1 VTLDH
6 RETVVR
12 TLLAF
17 IGASLLL
24 AALPTVA
31 GAATAQRIGDRVVL
45 SGTDAQEYITVG
57 SYNHTIY
64 FEDTLGGAITA
75 VDGSCTQSSS
85 NAASISCGSSTVG
98 QIEVSLAGGPDK
110 ITIDT
115 RDGGDYSPHALVYGL
130 AVVRGGAGHDILTG
144 GELSDDIDG
153 EGDDDEVRGGPGNDV
168 LKGGDGPDKLDND
181 QYQTLGDDSFDGGP
195 GDDLMWA
202 GEVSDGADTISGG
215 PGLDS
220 MSYFFRPNSASTAV
234 TLDGQANDG
243 DDPDHN
249 GVSDERDNVKVD
261 VESAVGGAGS
271 DFLQGNPTV
280 ANYLQGEGGDDRIDA
295 LQGDAGDNVYC
306 GSGVDTV
313 KADAGD
319 TIVEG
324 VLDHCETV
332 DRPGGSGP
340 GATTNPA
347 PGPGGSTP
355 GGGGPG
361 GGSAIGPNPIVS
373 AASSQR
379 LRANSITLT
388 ASCAEACT
396 FTTRGSTVSVPGA
409 AKVYKLKTVTKRLA
423 AGKKAK
429 LKVKLPAKAA
439 RAVKRALRKGKTVR
453 ARLYLTSYYPDPSGR
468 VGGPILKKV
477 RLRR

>member
-45 SGTDAQEYITVG
+45 NGTDAQEYITVG
-57 SYNHTIY
+57 SYNHNVY
-64 FEDTLGGAITA
+64 FEDTLGGAITP
-75 VDGSCTQSSS
+75 VDGTCTQSSG
-85 NAASISCGSSTVG
+85 NAASISCGSSTVEE
-98 QIEVSLAGGPDK
+98 IEVNLNGGTDK

-115 RDGGDYSPHALVYGL
+115 RDGADYAQHALVYGV
-130 AVVRGGAGHDILTG
+130 ATVRGGPGNDILTG
-144 GELSDDIDG
+144 GELHDDIDG
-153 EGDDDEVRGGPGNDV
+153 QGDNDEVRGGAGNDV
-168 LKGGDGPDKLDND
+168 LKGGDGQDKLDND

-202 GEVSDGADTISGG
+202 GGGPDGADTIAGG
-215 PGLDS
+215 AGLDS

-249 GVSDERDNVKVD
+249 GLSDERDNVLVD

-271 DFLQGNPTV
+271 DFLQGNPSV

-295 LQGDAGDNVYC
+295 QQGDAGDTIYC

-324 VLDHCETV
+324 VFDHCETV
-332 DRPGGSGP
+332 ERPGGSSGP
-340 GATTNPA
+340 GATTNP
-347 PGPGGSTP
+347 PGGSTP

-361 GGSAIGPNPIVS
+361 TGSAVGPNPVVQ
-373 AASSQR
+373 AASTQR
-379 LRANSITLT
+379 LIGNALAVT

-409 AKVYKLKTVTKRLA
+409 AKVYQLKTVTKRLA
-423 AGKKAK
+423 AGTKVK

-439 RAVKRALRKGKTVR
+439 RAVKRALRKGKTIR
-453 ARLYLTSYYPDPSGR
+453 ARLYLTAYYPDPNGR
-468 VGGPILKKV
+468 VGGPILKKI